1 MKITA
6 AVPQVEWLYSSLN
19 QQQMSLKHLRSVF
32 NQGLSHL
39 TLFPRITYSTRLLS
53 GAQDGN
59 FQNKETSFPPSSALM
74 EISHHV
80 EAFWEAREMRSYM
93 EASSP
98 ELLPDFNRDLLP
110 FCFGTCR
117 TEPFFT
123 SLSHD

>member
-6 AVPQVEWLYSSLN
+6 AVLQVEWLYSSLN
-19 QQQMSLKHLRSVF
+19 QQQMFLKHLRTVF

-59 FQNKETSFPPSSALM
+59 FQNKETSFPPSSAVM

-80 EAFWEAREMRSYM
+80 KALWEVCVMSYM

-98 ELLPDFNRDLLP
+98 ELLPDFNQDLLP
-110 FCFGTCR
+110 FCFGPCR
-117 TEPFFT
+117 TEPSVT
-123 SLSHD
+123 SLSHG